1 LPFHQV
7 SESEDDEPSVA
18 SPEVPK
24 QEDLKSPQG
33 PPCKVPEI
41 PKPQKGKERIISMC
55 LNSLILKRNLI
66 IINDESRFYLPR
78 FPSISLINKL
88 HWWYNG

>member
-18 SPEVPK
+18 SPDVPK

-55 LNSLILKRNLI
+55 LA
-66 IINDESRFYLPR
+66 
-78 FPSISLINKL
+78 
-88 HWWYNG
+88 